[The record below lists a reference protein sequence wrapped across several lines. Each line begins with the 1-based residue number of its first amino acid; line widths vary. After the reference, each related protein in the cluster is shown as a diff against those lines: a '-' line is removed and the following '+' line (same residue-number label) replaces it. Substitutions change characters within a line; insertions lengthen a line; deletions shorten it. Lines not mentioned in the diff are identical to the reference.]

1 MGAPTRSLSPPDR
14 RQGLRGAPGGPGGSP
29 GCEAGPRRSTLRP
42 PGCGPRE
49 EPSAPTGQGGAQW
62 GGEGWSWRST
72 PSAGAP
78 SSSGSARVSQSVGP
92 CAPAARRGRVGT
104 ARKPFPTTPTPSR
117 TRWLR
122 PRFQACRLNPFP
134 ATRRRERLFSP
145 LHSGPHP
152 SLGNPEVCVLSPSRR
167 HASREIPSRGGEV
180 V

>member
-62 GGEGWSWRST
+62 GGVGWSWRST

-145 LHSGPHP
+145 LHSGPNPPWGTPRSVFYRLRGATHLEK
-152 SLGNPEVCVLSPSRR
+152 SLPEGVK
-167 HASREIPSRGGEV
+167 
-180 V
+180 